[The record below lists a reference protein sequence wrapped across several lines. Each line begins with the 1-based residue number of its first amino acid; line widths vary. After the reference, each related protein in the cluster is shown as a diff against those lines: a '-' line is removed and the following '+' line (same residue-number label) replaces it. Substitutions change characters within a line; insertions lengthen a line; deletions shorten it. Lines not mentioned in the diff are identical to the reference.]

1 MCAMLADSFRSCQIT
16 SNAFRSL
23 VMRIASEVYWR
34 YLISS
39 ELMGVT
45 KKAKV
50 TFTCEPNLKD
60 GLEEWARSESRTL
73 SNLIEMLIRQ
83 AYEIHQESSS
93 SIDRADRPDGSQPT
107 ETQTAPATKTK
118 RQKESKE

>member
-1 MCAMLADSFRSCQIT
+1 MCAMVADSFRSCQIT
-16 SNAFRSL
+16 SKAFGIS
-23 VMRIASEVYWR
+23 VVRIASEVYWR

-83 AYEIHQESSS
+83 AYEIHHESSS
-93 SIDRADRPDGSQPT
+93 STERPDPNPTTSQP
-107 ETQTAPATKTK
+107 ASATKAK
-118 RQKESKE
+118 RGKGSKEDS